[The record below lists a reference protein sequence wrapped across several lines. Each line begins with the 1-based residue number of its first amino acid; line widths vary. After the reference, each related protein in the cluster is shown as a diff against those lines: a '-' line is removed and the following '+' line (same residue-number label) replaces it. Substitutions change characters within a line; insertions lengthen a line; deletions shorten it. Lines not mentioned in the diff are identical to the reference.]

1 MISFRPHK
9 ILFKQASAGSTDENG
24 VWQEGSNSFIDDNI
38 HCRVENNGRARTIIL
53 PDGTSFA
60 YSYLVLLDADVREF
74 VYGELIQVQDKVGN
88 IIIKEMVVQGF
99 FRNQLNSKLYL

>member
-38 HCRVENNGRARTIIL
+38 LCRIESNGKARPIVL
-53 PDGTSFA
+53 PDGNSYV
-60 YSYLVLLDADVREF
+60 YSYVVYLDIDVRDF
-74 VYGELIQVQDKVGN
+74 HYGEIVQIQDNNGT
-88 IIIKEMVVQGF
+88 IIIQSMEVKGF
-99 FRNQLNSKLYL
+99 FRSQLNSKLYL